1 MAQNRMKQQ
10 EDKGRSEIS
19 FLPGDWVY
27 LRLQPYKQA
36 SLKKGGKKK
45 LQPKFYGP
53 YKVIKKVGEVAYA
66 LELPTSSKIHNV
78 FHVSSL
84 KKVVGQHTMAQT
96 ELLKLDE
103 EGRLQLEPESILETC
118 TKGLRSRKITE
129 YLIKWK
135 KQPQE
140 DATWENEQFIQQHP
154 KLTKL

>member
-1 MAQNRMKQQ
+1 M
-10 EDKGRSEIS
+10 
-19 FLPGDWVY
+19 
-27 LRLQPYKQA
+27 
-36 SLKKGGKKK
+36 
-45 LQPKFYGP
+45 QPKFYEP
-53 YKVIKKVGEVAYA
+53 YKVIKKVGKVAYA

-84 KKVVGQHTMAQT
+84 KKVVGQHTTTQT
-96 ELLKLDE
+96 ELPELDE
-103 EGRLQLEPESILETC
+103 EGRLQLEPESILETH

-154 KLTKL
+154 ELTKL